1 MSDGLICIGML
12 SVLYV
17 YQSYR
22 FCKLKYDVFT
32 QLSKLWLV
40 QNENL
45 QLIKRLYERN
55 ENE

>member
-1 MSDGLICIGML
+1 MSDDFICIVFL
-12 SVLYV
+12 CILYV

-22 FCKLKYDVFT
+22 FCKLKHDVFT
-32 QLSKLWLV
+32 QLSKLWLF
-40 QNENL
+40 QKENL